1 MNRLVLCRI
10 LLFMNLHANTRQNAD
25 HLYMESYLPMKNT
38 IRSPKWLWINHR
50 AVIAVVFV
58 LVSGALFAYW
68 NVHYADRA
76 MRAKLL
82 FQVRLVAKAMRLERI
97 RALSGTKA
105 DKASPNYLDLK
116 EQLAL
121 TKMVYQ
127 ECRFI
132 YLMGRREDGTVFFFV
147 DSEPVGSENES
158 AAGQIYEEISD
169 EDMLVFDNKT
179 AGTTGPST
187 DRWGTWVSGL
197 VPLTAPGTGDL
208 VAVLGMD
215 FPADN
220 WKRKLIEASRPQI
233 QFTLMMAAVLAI
245 SSVLFILRLRAIGQF
260 SPLLRYMENT
270 LLVTAVGV
278 FLSVSIANLSHDIEA
293 NARIRAFEQM
303 AADKTAAIAKTFDTL
318 HDTELEALARFYEA
332 SEYVS
337 LTEFS
342 DYTDYLLKNRAVLSW
357 KWVQAVPAGKKEAV
371 LAKVHSEGLAG
382 FTIWQKNTYGERIP
396 AVEKE
401 MYYPVLRIAPLEGNE
416 TALGYD
422 IGSESNSRVSF
433 EEAIHTRLPTCIYPP
448 PISSKADSDKILSVC
463 RPVFSKGKLLGFAV
477 ADLHIGKV
485 LSNVQP
491 VDSATLELS
500 IGRSGNIIE
509 LLASSMEYDGS
520 KPVGLSETRPIFIF
534 GKAFFVTAHAGPA
547 FMHLY
552 PTRIGGLVILAG
564 LLLTTSLAIQTGV
577 IYRKRMQ
584 LETLVAE
591 RTTELVEARHRA
603 ELAIDGADLG
613 TWDWDIPANTVTF
626 NENWAKM
633 MGYKKYEITHR
644 IDAWRKMISYDDLS
658 EVSKVT
664 GMHLDGKTD
673 FYETEHRMQH
683 RSGEWKWVLAKG
695 RALKWDTNGRP
706 LRICGTYLDITR
718 RKQIEKTLR
727 ESQVLLRTLIDTLP
741 DLVWLKDPEGV
752 YMTCN
757 KRFERFFG
765 AKESEII
772 DKTDYD
778 FVEKELADFFREKDK
793 AAMTAGKPSLNEEAI
808 TYADDGTKA
817 LLETI
822 KTPMYD
828 SSGQIIGVLGIARD
842 ITERKRA
849 EEEREKLRDQLVQA
863 QKLEAVGVLAGG
875 VAHDFNN
882 MLGAIIGYA
891 ELAMDGMDTAAPV
904 RRNLDKILDAAQR
917 SADLT
922 RQLLA
927 FARKQTVTPV
937 VLDLN
942 ESVETML
949 KMLRRLIGEDI
960 DLAWLPGK
968 GQHTISIDP
977 SQLDQV
983 LANLCVNAR
992 DAIKDVG
999 RVIIETGKAS
1009 FDETSCDAF
1018 PDAVPGDF
1026 VMLAVSDNGCGIDE
1040 ETKAHIFE
1048 PFFTTKSL
1056 GKGTGLGLST
1066 VYGIVKQNEGFI
1078 HVDSRSG
1085 KGTTFKIFFPSQPA
1099 AGIAQKTSAADDIPR
1114 SRGETVLLVE
1124 DDTIM
1129 REMGQIMLQ
1138 RLGYAVLSAATP
1150 GEAIQLATDNSE
1162 NFQVLITDVVMP
1174 EMNGRELAERLLAI
1188 SPNIKHLFMSGYTP
1202 DIIIH
1207 RGVLDEG
1214 INFIQKPFSLKDLA
1228 VKIRT
1233 VLDQT

>member
-1 MNRLVLCRI
+1 M
-10 LLFMNLHANTRQNAD
+10 
-25 HLYMESYLPMKNT
+25 
-38 IRSPKWLWINHR
+38 
-50 AVIAVVFV
+50 VFT

-68 NVHYADRA
+68 DAHSADRA

-82 FQVRLVAKAMRLERI
+82 SQVRLVAKAMRLERI
-97 RALSGTKA
+97 QALSGTKT
-105 DKASPNYLDLK
+105 DQASPDYLALK
-116 EQLAL
+116 KQLAY
-121 TKMVYQ
+121 TKIANR

-132 YLMGRREDGTVFFFV
+132 YLMGRRGDGTVFFFV

-158 AAGQIYEEISD
+158 AAGQIYEEISN
-169 EDMLVFDNKT
+169 EDMLAFDNKT
-179 AGTTGPST
+179 AVTTGPST
-187 DRWGTWVSGL
+187 DRWGTRVSGL
-197 VPLTAPGTGDL
+197 VPLTDPGTGEL

-215 FPADN
+215 FPAEN
-220 WKRKLIEASRPQI
+220 WKRKLIAASMLQL
-233 QFTLMMAAVLAI
+233 QFTLIMAAVLAI
-245 SSVLFILRLRAIGQF
+245 GSVLFILRLRATGEF
-260 SPLLRYMENT
+260 SPLLRYLENT

-278 FLSVSIANLSHDIEA
+278 FLSVSIAHLSNDIEA
-293 NARIRAFEQM
+293 KARIRAFEQM
-303 AADKTAAIAKTFDTL
+303 AADKTAVIAKTFDTL

-342 DYTDYLLKNRAVLSW
+342 DYTDYLLKNTAVVSW
-357 KWVQAVPAGKKEAV
+357 KWVQAVPAEKKEAV
-371 LAKVHSEGLAG
+371 EERARAEGLAG
-382 FTIWQKNTYGERIP
+382 FAIWPKKIYGERIP
-396 AVEKE
+396 AVGKE
-401 MYYPVLRIAPLEGNE
+401 MYYPVLRVAPLAGNE
-416 TALGYD
+416 TLLGFD
-422 IGSESNSRVSF
+422 IGSEPNSRVSL
-433 EEAIHTRLPTCIYPP
+433 EAAIHTGLPTCIYPP
-448 PISSKADSDKILSVC
+448 SISSKAGSEKILTVC
-463 RPVFSKGKLLGFAV
+463 RPVFTKGKFPMPLGFAV
-477 ADLHIGKV
+477 ADLKIGNI
-485 LSNVQP
+485 LNNVQP
-491 VDSATLELS
+491 VDSAILELS
-500 IGRSGNIIE
+500 MGRPGNIVE
-509 LLASSMEYDGS
+509 LIASSREDDGS
-520 KPVGLSETRPIFIF
+520 IAIGLSETRPIFIF
-534 GKAFFVTAHAGPA
+534 GKAVFVTAHAGPA
-547 FMHLY
+547 FMRLY
-552 PTRIGGLVILAG
+552 PTRSGGLVILAG
-564 LLLTTSLAIQTGV
+564 LLLTTSLAIQTAV
-577 IYRKRMQ
+577 VYRKRMQ
-584 LETLVAE
+584 LEALVVE
-591 RTTELVEARHRA
+591 RTA
-603 ELAIDGADLG
+603 ELAEAKHRTELAINGADLG

-633 MGYKKYEITHR
+633 LGYKKHETIHH
-644 IDAWRKMISYDDLS
+644 IDVWRKMISFDDLS
-658 EVSKVT
+658 EVRKVT
-664 GMHLDGKTD
+664 DMHLGGKTD

-683 RSGEWKWVLAKG
+683 RTGEWKWVLAKG
-695 RALKWDTNGRP
+695 RALNWDANGRP
-706 LRICGTYLDITR
+706 LRICGTYLDITK
-718 RKQIEKTLR
+718 RKQTEKTLR

-741 DLVWLKDPEGV
+741 DLVWLKDPEGI
-752 YMTCN
+752 YLACN

-765 AKESEII
+765 AKEAEII
-772 DKTDYD
+772 GKTDYD

-793 AAMTAGKPSLNEEAI
+793 AAMEAGKPSLNEEEI

-822 KTPMYD
+822 KTPMFD
-828 SSGQIIGVLGIARD
+828 SSDRIIGVLGIARD

-849 EEEREKLRDQLVQA
+849 EEEKEKLRDQLVQA

-891 ELAMDGMDTAAPV
+891 EMAMDGIDTAAPV
-904 RRNLDKILDAAQR
+904 RSHLDKILDAAQR

-927 FARKQTVTPV
+927 FARKQTVAPV

-942 ESVETML
+942 EAVETML

-968 GQHTISIDP
+968 GQYTMSIDP

-999 RVIIETGKAS
+999 RVTIETGTSS
-1009 FDETSCDAF
+1009 FDEKSCDAY
-1018 PDAVPGDF
+1018 PEAVPGDF
-1026 VMLAVSDNGCGIDE
+1026 VMLAVGDDGCGMDA
-1040 ETKAHIFE
+1040 ETKTHIFE

-1066 VYGIVKQNEGFI
+1066 VYGIVRQNDGFI
-1078 HVDSRSG
+1078 HVESSLN
-1085 KGTTFKIFFPSQPA
+1085 KGATFKIFFPSQSVVD
-1099 AGIAQKTSAADDIPR
+1099 IKQKTATADNMPR

-1124 DDTIM
+1124 DDSIM

-1150 GEAIQLATDNSE
+1150 GEAIRLARDNSE
-1162 NFQVLITDVVMP
+1162 NIQVLITDVVMP

-1202 DIIIH
+1202 DVIMH
-1207 RGVLDEG
+1207 RGVLGEG

-1228 VKIRT
+1228 VRIRT